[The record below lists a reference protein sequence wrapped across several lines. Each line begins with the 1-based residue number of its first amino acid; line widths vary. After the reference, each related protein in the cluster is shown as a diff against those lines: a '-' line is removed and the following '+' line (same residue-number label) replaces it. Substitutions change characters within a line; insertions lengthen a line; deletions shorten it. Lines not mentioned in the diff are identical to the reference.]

1 MIRLAGGFSAFIA
14 ATALMSSSAGAQ
26 TAGSDLVA
34 QLSACRSVSSDAER
48 LACFDRTASALEAA
62 RAGGEVVILDRE
74 EVEETRR
81 RSFGLDLNVLN
92 PFAREGGVD
101 EIDNVSTTL
110 EQATQAGGA
119 GRWLFTLENGSV
131 WRQVDNEPVRVSP
144 RQGMSVEIRRASLGS
159 YMMSINGSRSVRVRR
174 ER

>member
-1 MIRLAGGFSAFIA
+1 MITF
-14 ATALMSSSAGAQ
+14 Q
-26 TAGSDLVA
+26 T
-34 QLSACRSVSSDAER
+34 Q
-48 LACFDRTASALEAA
+48 
-62 RAGGEVVILDRE
+62 
-74 EVEETRR
+74 
-81 RSFGLDLNVLN
+81 
-92 PFAREGGVD
+92 
-101 EIDNVSTTL
+101 
-110 EQATQAGGA
+110 QATQAGGA